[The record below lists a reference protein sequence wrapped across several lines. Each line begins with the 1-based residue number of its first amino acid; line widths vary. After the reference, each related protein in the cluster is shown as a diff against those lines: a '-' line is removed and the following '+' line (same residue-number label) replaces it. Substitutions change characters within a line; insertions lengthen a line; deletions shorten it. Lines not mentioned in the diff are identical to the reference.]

1 MAKFYGMIGY
11 SSLEAESAPGVWTAS
26 IEERPY
32 AGDLI
37 RNTHSMQEAGQ
48 VNDNLTIANE
58 ISILSDPY
66 AISNFH
72 SMRYVVFMGSKWKI
86 SKVEVRY
93 PRLILTIGGVYNG

>member
-11 SSLEAESAPGVWTAS
+11 AQPTAETAPGVWSEA
-26 IEERPY
+26 IAERPY
-32 AGDLI
+32 SGELI
-37 RNTHSMQEAGQ
+37 RNTRSMQEAGQ

-66 AISNFH
+66 AVSNFH

-93 PRLILTIGGVYNG
+93 PRLILTIGGVYNE